1 MTAAASRSPE
11 PYEVPEGGLASFLTA
26 TVGDWSD
33 EALNADN
40 YYDIVKPTADQLA
53 EFGREEDDRI
63 AHVATGETIIPM
75 AVFEEDPELK
85 EALFA
90 RMRDMGIDPERYI
103 VGNELNSINP
113 VTGQPE
119 FFLKK
124 IFKGIKKAV
133 KGVVKVFKKLAPVI
147 LSVGLNFM
155 FPGLGTIAAGA
166 LGSGIGTLVQGG
178 SLKDALKAAALGG
191 AVGGLASGVG
201 SVMQGGEF
209 LAGVKS
215 GLPTGFGGGIN
226 PTIPA
231 PDVSKIVEATPDFV
245 ASEVADPTALTA
257 AEAVQQGAAGTTQP
271 DILNQLQS
279 GQFTTDASGAIVRK
293 AAATTQPDILSQ
305 LQSGQFTTDASG
317 AIVRKAAQPSVL
329 EQLQAG
335 QFTTDAS
342 GAIVPKSSVAAQPT
356 VLEQLQAGQFTTDAS
371 GAIVPKSSVAAQPT
385 VLEQLQSGQFT
396 TDASGNIVSKESLM
410 QGTGSSDPGGIADL
424 QGTGSSDP
432 GGINFG
438 EVASSGV
445 QQNAERTF
453 MQKVSDYMFRG
464 GQTPAEVQAA
474 ISAARSDTVAQML
487 KDYGFESLAQA
498 GDAAPAIIKAAET
511 AAAKAG
517 PGLMATFGPSAL
529 ALTGI
534 GAAAGFF
541 DPPKMEPLPDA
552 FGGMTGQ
559 KLIDMYPSQYTLS
572 APGAY
577 VAPSMAAADGGGID
591 TSKFPRRNGRISGP
605 GTETSD
611 DIPAM
616 LSDGEFVMTAKAVR
630 GAGNGSREAGMRNMY
645 NMMSRFEGNA

>member
-63 AHVATGETIIPM
+63 AHVATGETIIPT
-75 AVFEEDPELK
+75 AVFEEDPALK
-85 EALFA
+85 EALFT
-90 RMRDMGIDPERYI
+90 RMREMGIDPERYI

-133 KGVVKVFKKLAPVI
+133 KGVVKVFKKLAPII

-226 PTIPA
+226 PTLPG
-231 PDVSKIVEATPDFV
+231 PDISKISEATPDFV

-257 AEAVQQGAAGTTQP
+257 AEAVQQNVAPSKGGFFSPDGGAGALSQSANTAADLAAQEAAKLKAQGLATGTANTNITAGLTPPGAPSYATPGASAKTIAERSLQKASTQLDPFVPASDAATTAVDAAGTAADGVTLSSVG
-271 DILNQLQS
+271 DITTAVREAADPGFFTS
-279 GQFTTDASGAIVRK
+279 MKKFFTT
-293 AAATTQPDILSQ
+293 
-305 LQSGQFTTDASG
+305 
-317 AIVRKAAQPSVL
+317 
-329 EQLQAG
+329 
-335 QFTTDAS
+335 
-342 GAIVPKSSVAAQPT
+342 
-356 VLEQLQAGQFTTDAS
+356 
-371 GAIVPKSSVAAQPT
+371 
-385 VLEQLQSGQFT
+385 
-396 TDASGNIVSKESLM
+396 GNPE
-410 QGTGSSDPGGIADL
+410 
-424 QGTGSSDP
+424 
-432 GGINFG
+432 F
-438 EVASSGV
+438 
-445 QQNAERTF
+445 
-453 MQKVSDYMFRG
+453 
-464 GQTPAEVQAA
+464 
-474 ISAARSDTVAQML
+474 L
-487 KDYGFESLAQA
+487 KDAFL
-498 GDAAPAIIKAAET
+498 PATKPEVIKAKLE
-511 AAAKAG
+511 
-517 PGLMATFGPSAL
+517 
-529 ALTGI
+529 
-534 GAAAGFF
+534 AAGFNVTPEAVAEIAAELAPKTLRTYGPTF
-541 DPPKMEPLPDA
+541 AGLTLLGSATGAFEQPPMDPLTDQ
-552 FGGMTGQ
+552 FGGLTGP
-559 KLIDMYPSQYTLS
+559 KLREMYPSLYTLS
-572 APGAY
+572 TPGAY

>member
-1 MTAAASRSPE
+1 MTAAAIQRPE
-11 PYEVPEGGLASFLTA
+11 PYEVPEGGLGSFLTA

-63 AHVATGETIIPM
+63 AHVATGETIVPM
-75 AVFEEDPELK
+75 AVFEEDPALK
-85 EALFA
+85 EALFT
-90 RMRDMGIDPERYI
+90 RMREMGIDPERYI

-231 PDVSKIVEATPDFV
+231 PDVSKIVEGTGVDVVDGAIAPKVTPK
-245 ASEVADPTALTA
+245 VADPTALTA
-257 AEAVQQGAAGTTQP
+257 SEAVQQSAASSKGGFFSPEGGAGTLSQSANTAADLAAQEAAKLKAQGIATGTSNTNLTAGLTPPGAPSYATPGASAKTIAERSLQKASTQLDPFVPASDAATTAVDAAGTTSADTSNLFNPSTEMLTKEGIAQLSK
-271 DILNQLQS
+271 DAGLNKLS
-279 GQFTTDASGAIVRK
+279 FLDSIKKFFTTGKPEFLKQAFIPDSITAGELKQFFTEQGITGYTPEVGAN
-293 AAATTQPDILSQ
+293 IL
-305 LQSGQFTTDASG
+305 D
-317 AIVRKAAQPSVL
+317 
-329 EQLQAG
+329 
-335 QFTTDAS
+335 
-342 GAIVPKSSVAAQPT
+342 
-356 VLEQLQAGQFTTDAS
+356 
-371 GAIVPKSSVAAQPT
+371 
-385 VLEQLQSGQFT
+385 
-396 TDASGNIVSKESLM
+396 
-410 QGTGSSDPGGIADL
+410 
-424 QGTGSSDP
+424 
-432 GGINFG
+432 
-438 EVASSGV
+438 
-445 QQNAERTF
+445 
-453 MQKVSDYMFRG
+453 
-464 GQTPAEVQAA
+464 
-474 ISAARSDTVAQML
+474 
-487 KDYGFESLAQA
+487 SLAQQ
-498 GDAAPAIIKAAET
+498 GIN
-511 AAAKAG
+511 
-517 PGLMATFGPSAL
+517 PGLLRKYLPGAIAG
-529 ALTGI
+529 TGI
-534 GAAAGFF
+534 ASAAGFF
-541 DPPKMEPLPDA
+541 DVPEMEPLPDA

>member
-1 MTAAASRSPE
+1 MTAAAPRSPE

-40 YYDIVKPTADQLA
+40 YYDIVKPTAEQLA
-53 EFGREEDDRI
+53 QFGREEDDRI

-85 EALFA
+85 EALFT
-90 RMRDMGIDPERYI
+90 RMREMGIDPERYI

-231 PDVSKIVEATPDFV
+231 PDVSKIVEGTGVDVVDGAIAPKVTPK
-245 ASEVADPTALTA
+245 VADPTALTA
-257 AEAVQQGAAGTTQP
+257 SEAVQQSAASSKGGFFSPEGGAGTLSQSANTAADLAAQEAAKLKAQGIATGTSNTNLTAGLTPPGAPSYATPGASAKTIAERSLQKASTQLDPFVPASDAATTAVDAAGTTSADTSNLFNPSTEMLTKEGIAQLSK
-271 DILNQLQS
+271 DAGLNKLS
-279 GQFTTDASGAIVRK
+279 FLDSIKKFFTTGKPEFLKQAFIPDSITAGELKQFFTEQGITGYTPEVGAN
-293 AAATTQPDILSQ
+293 IL
-305 LQSGQFTTDASG
+305 D
-317 AIVRKAAQPSVL
+317 
-329 EQLQAG
+329 
-335 QFTTDAS
+335 
-342 GAIVPKSSVAAQPT
+342 
-356 VLEQLQAGQFTTDAS
+356 
-371 GAIVPKSSVAAQPT
+371 
-385 VLEQLQSGQFT
+385 
-396 TDASGNIVSKESLM
+396 
-410 QGTGSSDPGGIADL
+410 
-424 QGTGSSDP
+424 
-432 GGINFG
+432 
-438 EVASSGV
+438 
-445 QQNAERTF
+445 
-453 MQKVSDYMFRG
+453 
-464 GQTPAEVQAA
+464 
-474 ISAARSDTVAQML
+474 
-487 KDYGFESLAQA
+487 SLAQQ
-498 GDAAPAIIKAAET
+498 GIN
-511 AAAKAG
+511 
-517 PGLMATFGPSAL
+517 PGLLRKYLPGAIAG
-529 ALTGI
+529 TGI
-534 GAAAGFF
+534 ASAAGFF
-541 DPPKMEPLPDA
+541 DVPEMEPLPDA

>member
-1 MTAAASRSPE
+1 
-11 PYEVPEGGLASFLTA
+11 
-26 TVGDWSD
+26 
-33 EALNADN
+33 
-40 YYDIVKPTADQLA
+40 LA

-231 PDVSKIVEATPDFV
+231 PDVSKIVEGTGVDVVDGAIAPK
-245 ASEVADPTALTA
+245 VADPTALTA

>member
-1 MTAAASRSPE
+1 MTAAAPRSPE

-40 YYDIVKPTADQLA
+40 YYDIVKPTAEQLA
-53 EFGREEDDRI
+53 QFGREEDDRI

-75 AVFEEDPELK
+75 AVFEEDPALK
-85 EALFA
+85 EALFT
-90 RMRDMGIDPERYI
+90 RMREMGIDPERYI

-133 KGVVKVFKKLAPVI
+133 KGVVKVFKKLAPII

-231 PDVSKIVEATPDFV
+231 PDVSKIVEGTGVDVVDGAIAPK
-245 ASEVADPTALTA
+245 VADPTALTA

-293 AAATTQPDILSQ
+293 AA
-305 LQSGQFTTDASG
+305 
-317 AIVRKAAQPSVL
+317 QPSVL
-329 EQLQAG
+329 EQLQSG

-342 GAIVPKSSVAAQPT
+342 GAIVPKSSVTAQPT

-410 QGTGSSDPGGIADL
+410 QGTGSFDPGGIPDL

-438 EVASSGV
+438 EVASSGI
-445 QQNAERTF
+445 QQNADRTF
-453 MQKVSDYMFRG
+453 MEKVTDYMFRA
-464 GQTPAEVQAA
+464 GQTPAEVDAA
-474 ISAARSDTVAQML
+474 ISAARSDTLAKML
-487 KDYGFESLAQA
+487 KDYNITSIAQA
-498 GDAAPAIIKAAET
+498 GEAGPVIAKAVEA

-517 PGLMATFGPSAL
+517 PGLMARFGPSAL

-577 VAPSMAAADGGGID
+577 VAPSMGAADGGGID

>member
-1 MTAAASRSPE
+1 MTAAAVSRNPE

-75 AVFEEDPELK
+75 AVFEEDPALK

-103 VGNELNSINP
+103 VGSDLNSINP

-124 IFKGIKKAV
+124 IFKGVKKAV

-147 LSVGLNFM
+147 LSVGLNYM

-178 SLKDALKAAALGG
+178 SLKDAFKAAALGG

-226 PTIPA
+226 PTLPG
-231 PDVSKIVEATPDFV
+231 PDISKISEATPDFI

-257 AEAVQQGAAGTTQP
+257 AEAVQQGGFFSPEGGAGALSQSSNRAADLARASLLEKGPTAAQLAQMQAPTLSSPPAGGFFSPEGGAGALSQSANTAADLAAQEAAKLKAQGLATGTANTNITAGLTPPGAPSYDTPGASAKTIAERSLQKASTQLDPFVPAGRDAATTAVDAAGTTSADTSNLFSPSTEMLTKEGIAQLSK
-271 DILNQLQS
+271 DAGLNKLS
-279 GQFTTDASGAIVRK
+279 FLDSIKKFFTTGKPEFLKQAFI
-293 AAATTQPDILSQ
+293 PDSITAGELK
-305 LQSGQFTTDASG
+305 QFFT
-317 AIVRKAAQPSVL
+317 
-329 EQLQAG
+329 EQ
-335 QFTTDAS
+335 
-342 GAIVPKSSVAAQPT
+342 
-356 VLEQLQAGQFTTDAS
+356 
-371 GAIVPKSSVAAQPT
+371 
-385 VLEQLQSGQFT
+385 
-396 TDASGNIVSKESLM
+396 
-410 QGTGSSDPGGIADL
+410 GIA
-424 QGTGSSDP
+424 GYTP
-432 GGINFG
+432 
-438 EVASSGV
+438 EVGA
-445 QQNAERTF
+445 NIL
-453 MQKVSDYMFRG
+453 D
-464 GQTPAEVQAA
+464 
-474 ISAARSDTVAQML
+474 
-487 KDYGFESLAQA
+487 SLAQQ
-498 GDAAPAIIKAAET
+498 GIN
-511 AAAKAG
+511 
-517 PGLMATFGPSAL
+517 PGLLRKYLPGAIAG
-529 ALTGI
+529 TGI
-534 GAAAGFF
+534 ASAAGFF
-541 DPPKMEPLPDA
+541 DQPEMEPLPDA

-577 VAPSMAAADGGGID
+577 IAPSMAAADGGGID
-591 TSKFPRRNGRISGP
+591 TSKFPRRNGKISGP

-616 LSDGEFVMTAKAVR
+616 LSDGEFVMTARAVR